1 MSFTAKIDA
10 DIRGFEQ
17 GVDKASQAIN
27 KLQSTV
33 ESKLTSIGTSFQNIG
48 AKASILSAALVG
60 VGAKAFL
67 MAADFQDALGA
78 TEQIFKDSSGVIK
91 DWSDNLSTS
100 YGISKK
106 EALDYANIMGT
117 MLQNIGGMS
126 EEMAGKT
133 AGNLIELAGDL
144 TAMFG
149 GQTSDAVR
157 ALTGALKGNNSMLDN
172 YGIAAN
178 DAMVKAKALAMGL
191 SDGTGEL
198 SLQARQAAT
207 LAIIMEQTA
216 SAQGQAAREAD
227 GASGSMRSFKTEI
240 TNLST
245 ELGSVLL
252 PVITPIVSKL
262 RDMAAAFGSL
272 SPETQKMM
280 VIVAG
285 VAAAFAP
292 LMVVIGKVITLL
304 PALKT
309 GFAAVTAAIAGISA
323 PVTAVAAAVVAAVAL
338 IITNWDTIKEYFTTG
353 DGAGVFNTI
362 KELATELWNA
372 LKLIW
377 NGLVGDIKLI
387 WDEYGKYIIT
397 SVALVFDTVVK
408 AVKIP
413 LDIILGLVKSF
424 SRILQGDWAGAL
436 DAIKTMTVNVFN
448 GIVQIIKNAVAW
460 ATNAV
465 AGLFDFLGMD
475 KVAAKMKAFAA
486 SLAPVLQPKP
496 IPIDIAIPNETTTT
510 IKEVKGEIKSIG
522 DAADNTKKSI
532 ERMAVSLN
540 DLSTIALPT
549 TPQLT
554 VGQTNPLGGLSMQ
567 GYVDKYKQTAESIKE
582 ITIDMNQYI
591 TDAVVGMSSAVA
603 GALMNGDN
611 VLQAIGSSLLGTLG
625 AVMIDLGKM
634 TILAGSAIEAIKKA
648 LTSLSG
654 IGAIAVGA
662 GLIAIGSLFAAG
674 ASKLG
679 NSMGSAGGY
688 ASSPTMN
695 NTTTPVAPNYRGAY
709 NDNEVV
715 FKIGTN
721 ELVGVL
727 KMADNRAN
735 RL

>member
-10 DIRGFEQ
+10 DIKGFET

-33 ESKLTSIGTSFQNIG
+33 ESKLTSIGTAFQSIG

-157 ALTGALKGNNSMLDN
+157 ALTGALKGNNAMLDN

-285 VAAAFAP
+285 VAAAFGP

-323 PVTAVAAAVVAAVAL
+323 PVTAVVAAVVAAVAL

-362 KELATELWNA
+362 KELATELWNG

-424 SRILQGDWAGAL
+424 SRILQGDWADAW

-475 KVAAKMKAFAA
+475 KLAEKMKSFAS
-486 SLAPVLQPKP
+486 SLRPILQQKP
-496 IPIDIAIPNETTTT
+496 IPIQIAIPDETTTK
-510 IKEVKGEIKSIG
+510 IVNVKEKIESIG
-522 DAADNTKKSI
+522 DTANRTKSQVEVLRASI
-532 ERMAVSLN
+532 ENLSSIQTPATPLLN
-540 DLSTIALPT
+540 VD
-549 TPQLT
+549 QL
-554 VGQTNPLGGLSMQ
+554 NPLGGLSMTD
-567 GYVDKYKQTAESIKE
+567 YAEKYRQTAEAVKE
-582 ITIDMNQYI
+582 ITIDLNQYI
-591 TDAVVGMSSAVA
+591 ADAVVSMSDAISN
-603 GALMNGDN
+603 ALVNGDN
-611 VLQAIGSSLLGTLG
+611 VLKAIGSSLLSTLG
-625 AVMIDLGKM
+625 KVMVDLGKM
-634 TILAGSAIEAIKKA
+634 TLMAGIGIEAVKKA
-648 LTSLSG
+648 LISLNG
-654 IGAIAVGA
+654 VAAIAAGA
-662 GLIAIGSLFAAG
+662 GLIAIGSLFSAG

-679 NSMGSAGGY
+679 RSMGSAGGY

-695 NTTTPVAPNYRGAY
+695 TTTSPVAPNYRGAY
-709 NDNEVV
+709 TDNEVV

-727 KMADNRAN
+727 SMAQNRNN

>member
-10 DIRGFEQ
+10 DIKGFET

-33 ESKLTSIGTSFQNIG
+33 ESKLTAIGTSFQNIG

-198 SLQARQAAT
+198 SLQAKQAAT

-216 SAQGQAAREAD
+216 STQGQAAREAD
-227 GASGSMRSFKTEI
+227 GASGSMRALKTEI

-280 VIVAG
+280 VVVVG

-304 PALKT
+304 PVLKT
-309 GFAAVTAAIAGISA
+309 GFIGLVTALTGPLGVVLAIAAGVIALTSYANSAKKVITQQEILNSVQADAVNNTRAETDEIKKLRNVLDDANSSYKEKKYALDRLKSIVPDYHASLTNEGKLINNNAKALDTYVKKLVITEKIKLLALKSTKASEEFNAFMEKNSDVMRNLLNKQVNGEGLLAGEKAALEISTRLA
-323 PVTAVAAAVVAAVAL
+323 KNVDVIEKSIEGLQKQLTDVPVSSAEN
-338 IITNWDTIKEYFTTG
+338 IITN
-353 DGAGVFNTI
+353 
-362 KELATELWNA
+362 TENNA
-372 LKLIW
+372 K
-377 NGLVGDIKLI
+377 
-387 WDEYGKYIIT
+387 
-397 SVALVFDTVVK
+397 K
-408 AVKIP
+408 AK
-413 LDIILGLVKSF
+413 
-424 SRILQGDWAGAL
+424 
-436 DAIKTMTVNVFN
+436 
-448 GIVQIIKNAVAW
+448 
-460 ATNAV
+460 
-465 AGLFDFLGMD
+465 D
-475 KVAAKMKAFAA
+475 KVEELRT
-486 SLAPVLQPKP
+486 SIENLNSIP
-496 IPIDIAIPNETTTT
+496 IPKTPL
-510 IKEVKGEIKSIG
+510 
-522 DAADNTKKSI
+522 
-532 ERMAVSLN
+532 LN
-540 DLSTIALPT
+540 VDQI
-549 TPQLT
+549 
-554 VGQTNPLGGLSMQ
+554 NPLSGLSMTD
-567 GYVDKYKQTAESIKE
+567 YAEKYRQTAEAVKE
-582 ITIDMNQYI
+582 ITIDLNQYI
-591 TDAVVGMSSAVA
+591 ADAVVSMSDAISN
-603 GALMNGDN
+603 ALVNGDN
-611 VLQAIGSSLLGTLG
+611 VLKAIGSSLLGTLG
-625 AVMIDLGKM
+625 KVMVDLGEM
-634 TILAGSAIEAIKKA
+634 TLMAGVGIEAVKKA
-648 LTSLSG
+648 LTSLNG
-654 IGAIAVGA
+654 VAAIAAGA
-662 GLIAIGSLFAAG
+662 ELIAIGSLFSAG

-679 NSMGSAGGY
+679 RSMGSAGGY

-695 NTTTPVAPNYRGAY
+695 STTSPVAPNYRGAY
-709 NDNEVV
+709 TDNEVV

-727 KMADNRAN
+727 SMAQNRNN

>member
-10 DIRGFEQ
+10 DIKGFED

-33 ESKLTSIGTSFQNIG
+33 ESKLTSIGTAFQSIG

-157 ALTGALKGNNSMLDN
+157 ALTGALKGNNAMLDN

-285 VAAAFAP
+285 VAAAFGP

-323 PVTAVAAAVVAAVAL
+323 PVTAVVAAVVAAVAL

-362 KELATELWNA
+362 KELATELWNG

-424 SRILQGDWAGAL
+424 SRILQGDWADAW

-475 KVAAKMKAFAA
+475 KLAEKMKAFAS
-486 SLAPVLQPKP
+486 SLAPVIQPKP
-496 IPIDIAIPNETTTT
+496 IPIEIFIPNEATTK
-510 IKEVKGEIKSIG
+510 INDEIKSIG
-522 DAADNTKKSI
+522 DTADKTKGKVEVLRASI
-532 ERMAVSLN
+532 EKLN
-540 DLSTIALPT
+540 SIQ
-549 TPQLT
+549 TPATPLLNVDQL
-554 VGQTNPLGGLSMQ
+554 NPLGGLSMTD
-567 GYVDKYKQTAESIKE
+567 YAEKYRQTAEAVKE
-582 ITIDMNQYI
+582 ITIDLNQYI
-591 TDAVVGMSSAVA
+591 ADAVVSMSDAISN
-603 GALMNGDN
+603 ALVNGDN
-611 VLQAIGSSLLGTLG
+611 VLKAIGSSLLSTLG
-625 AVMIDLGKM
+625 KVMVDLGEM
-634 TILAGSAIEAIKKA
+634 TLMAGIGIEAVKKA
-648 LTSLSG
+648 LISLNG
-654 IGAIAVGA
+654 VAAIAAGA
-662 GLIAIGSLFAAG
+662 GLIAIGSLFSAG

-679 NSMGSAGGY
+679 RSMGSAGGY

-695 NTTTPVAPNYRGAY
+695 STTSPVAPNYRGAY
-709 NDNEVV
+709 TDNEVV

-727 KMADNRAN
+727 SMAQNRNN

>member
-10 DIRGFEQ
+10 DIKGFED

-33 ESKLTSIGTSFQNIG
+33 ESKLTSIGTAFQSIG

-157 ALTGALKGNNSMLDN
+157 ALTGALKGNNAMLDN

-285 VAAAFAP
+285 VAAAFGP

-323 PVTAVAAAVVAAVAL
+323 PVTAVVAAVVAAVAL

-362 KELATELWNA
+362 KELATELWNG

-424 SRILQGDWAGAL
+424 SRILQGDWADAW

-475 KVAAKMKAFAA
+475 KLAEKMKAFAS
-486 SLAPVLQPKP
+486 SLAPVIQPKP
-496 IPIDIAIPNETTTT
+496 IPIEIFIPNEATTK
-510 IKEVKGEIKSIG
+510 INDEIKTIG
-522 DAADNTKKSI
+522 DTADKTKGKVEALRASI
-532 ERMAVSLN
+532 ENLSSIQTPATPLLN
-540 DLSTIALPT
+540 VD
-549 TPQLT
+549 QL
-554 VGQTNPLGGLSMQ
+554 NPLGGLSMTD
-567 GYVDKYKQTAESIKE
+567 YAEKYRQTAEAVKE
-582 ITIDMNQYI
+582 ITIDLNQYI
-591 TDAVVGMSSAVA
+591 ADAVVSMSDAISN
-603 GALMNGDN
+603 ALVNGDN
-611 VLQAIGSSLLGTLG
+611 VLKAIGSSLLSTLG
-625 AVMIDLGKM
+625 KIMVDLGEM
-634 TILAGSAIEAIKKA
+634 TLMAGIGIEAVKKA
-648 LTSLSG
+648 LISLNG
-654 IGAIAVGA
+654 VAAIAAGA
-662 GLIAIGSLFAAG
+662 GLIAIGSLFSAG

-679 NSMGSAGGY
+679 RSMGSAGGY

-695 NTTTPVAPNYRGAY
+695 TTTSPVTPNYRGAY
-709 NDNEVV
+709 TDNEVV

-727 KMADNRAN
+727 SMAQNRNN

>member
-10 DIRGFEQ
+10 DIKGFET

-33 ESKLTSIGTSFQNIG
+33 ESKLTAIGTSFQNIG

-157 ALTGALKGNNSMLDN
+157 ALTGALKGNNAMLDN

-198 SLQARQAAT
+198 SLQAKQAAT

-285 VAAAFAP
+285 VAAAFGP

-304 PALKT
+304 PVLKT

-323 PVTAVAAAVVAAVAL
+323 PVTAVVAAVVAAVAL

-362 KELATELWNA
+362 KELATELWNG

-424 SRILQGDWAGAL
+424 SRILQGDWA
-436 DAIKTMTVNVFN
+436 DAWEAVKAMTVNVFN
-448 GIVQIIKNAVAW
+448 GIVQIVKNGVAW

-475 KVAAKMKAFAA
+475 KLAEKMKAFAS
-486 SLAPVLQPKP
+486 SLAPVIQPKP
-496 IPIDIAIPNETTTT
+496 IPIEIYIPNEATTK
-510 IKEVKGEIKSIG
+510 INNEIKSIG
-522 DAADNTKKSI
+522 DTADKTKGKVEALRASI
-532 ERMAVSLN
+532 ENLSSIQTPATPLLN
-540 DLSTIALPT
+540 VDQI
-549 TPQLT
+549 
-554 VGQTNPLGGLSMQ
+554 NPLGGLSMTE
-567 GYVDKYKQTAESIKE
+567 YAEKYRQTAEAVKE
-582 ITIDMNQYI
+582 ITIDLNQYI
-591 TDAVVGMSSAVA
+591 ADAVVSMSDAISN
-603 GALMNGDN
+603 ALVNGDN
-611 VLQAIGSSLLGTLG
+611 VLKAIGSSLLSTLG
-625 AVMIDLGKM
+625 KVMVDLGEM
-634 TILAGSAIEAIKKA
+634 TLMAGIGIEAVKKA
-648 LTSLSG
+648 LTSLNG
-654 IGAIAVGA
+654 VAAIAAGA
-662 GLIAIGSLFAAG
+662 ALIAIGSLFSAG

-679 NSMGSAGGY
+679 RSMGSAGGY

-695 NTTTPVAPNYRGAY
+695 TTTSPVAPNYRGAY
-709 NDNEVV
+709 TDNEVV

-727 KMADNRAN
+727 SMAQNRNN

>member
-10 DIRGFEQ
+10 DIKGFET

-33 ESKLTSIGTSFQNIG
+33 ESKLTAIGTSFQNIG

-198 SLQARQAAT
+198 SLQAKQAAT

-216 SAQGQAAREAD
+216 STQGQAAREAD
-227 GASGSMRSFKTEI
+227 GASGSMRALKTEI

-280 VIVAG
+280 VVVVG

-304 PALKT
+304 PVLKT
-309 GFAAVTAAIAGISA
+309 GFIGLVTALTGPLGVVLAIAAGVIALTSYANSAKKVITQQEILNSVQADAVNNTRAETDEIKKLRNVLDDANSSYKEKKYALDRLKSIVPDYHASLTNEGKLINNNAKALDTYVKKLVITEKIKLLALKSTKASEEFNAFMEKNSDVMRNLLNKQVNGEGLLAGEKAALEISTRLA
-323 PVTAVAAAVVAAVAL
+323 KNVDVIEKSIEGLQKQLTDVPVSSAEN
-338 IITNWDTIKEYFTTG
+338 IITN
-353 DGAGVFNTI
+353 
-362 KELATELWNA
+362 TENNA
-372 LKLIW
+372 K
-377 NGLVGDIKLI
+377 
-387 WDEYGKYIIT
+387 
-397 SVALVFDTVVK
+397 K
-408 AVKIP
+408 AK
-413 LDIILGLVKSF
+413 
-424 SRILQGDWAGAL
+424 
-436 DAIKTMTVNVFN
+436 
-448 GIVQIIKNAVAW
+448 
-460 ATNAV
+460 
-465 AGLFDFLGMD
+465 D
-475 KVAAKMKAFAA
+475 KVEELRT
-486 SLAPVLQPKP
+486 SIENLNSIP
-496 IPIDIAIPNETTTT
+496 IPKTPL
-510 IKEVKGEIKSIG
+510 
-522 DAADNTKKSI
+522 
-532 ERMAVSLN
+532 LN
-540 DLSTIALPT
+540 VDQI
-549 TPQLT
+549 
-554 VGQTNPLGGLSMQ
+554 NPLSGLSMTD
-567 GYVDKYKQTAESIKE
+567 YAEKYRQTAEAVKE
-582 ITIDMNQYI
+582 ITIDLNQYI
-591 TDAVVGMSSAVA
+591 ADAVVSMSDAISN
-603 GALMNGDN
+603 ALVNGDN
-611 VLQAIGSSLLGTLG
+611 VLKAIGSSLLGTLG
-625 AVMIDLGKM
+625 KVMVDLGKM
-634 TILAGSAIEAIKKA
+634 TLMAGVGIEAVKKA
-648 LTSLSG
+648 LTSLNG
-654 IGAIAVGA
+654 VAAIAAGA
-662 GLIAIGSLFAAG
+662 ELIAIGSLFSAG

-679 NSMGSAGGY
+679 RSMGSAGGY

-695 NTTTPVAPNYRGAY
+695 STTSPVAPNYRGAY
-709 NDNEVV
+709 TDNEVV

-727 KMADNRAN
+727 SMAQNRNN